1 MAVAFELPPTAE
13 VKEVDSAD
21 LANGGGVEDSQ
32 LDNIDNVDNVC
43 IAEPISDTIVEP
55 IADNETTSTTTETI
69 DPELNESIRRW
80 ELDCQEAVKQH
91 AISIDQTKEMMIDLD
106 REISHVTEQLKSLKD
121 QKKGSVERL
130 IQLETRGPELP
141 PKPQPKPAKKPSDS
155 SADSVGHEATST
167 NANATTADVREPNTD
182 DSWRAIPASKILE
195 GIERLGKK
203 KLEAITEAFPTLG
216 HLEDIRGEA
225 SKEHL
230 HFSAKLPDGIGKG
243 IADKIE
249 ERMMD
254 EIAKFSV
261 GIPIETTAE
270 TPVEAISLSVVHPD
284 DNETDEIPPEDIDQE
299 TGEVLTADVEY
310 EDVEEFDALA
320 DV

>member
-13 VKEVDSAD
+13 VNDIESAN
-21 LANGGGVEDSQ
+21 LANGGGVEESQ
-32 LDNIDNVDNVC
+32 LDNIDNVG
-43 IAEPISDTIVEP
+43 IAEPISDTISEP
-55 IADNETTSTTTETI
+55 IADNESTSTETI

-80 ELDCQEAVKQH
+80 EIDCQEAVKQH

-141 PKPQPKPAKKPSDS
+141 PKPQSKPAKKANDS
-155 SADSVGHEATST
+155 SADSVGCEA
-167 NANATTADVREPNTD
+167 NNATATTSDVKEPNTD

-261 GIPIETTAE
+261 GLTVI
-270 TPVEAISLSVVHPD
+270 HPD
-284 DNETDEIPPEDIDQE
+284 ETDEIPSEDIDQE
-299 TGEVLTADVEY
+299 TGEVITADATDDSVEY
-310 EDVEEFDALA
+310 EDVQDAEVDALA